1 MQTELERH
9 FEEPFREM
17 AKAEKLDY
25 PTLLEKVRLWYNGY
39 QWHGPERLYN
49 PFSIL
54 NLAKQQ
60 RFANFWWET
69 GTPTFLIKKLRE
81 GFHYDLNELEAS
93 HVMFESFTLD
103 DLNWLALLFQT
114 GYLTIRGY
122 DPEYRLYTLDYPNLE
137 VKDTMHQHLLAA
149 FRQTP
154 VTDSQP
160 VLIRIKRALD
170 KGDLEYFIEL
180 VNTLF
185 ASIPYQIFLHQ
196 QEAFFHAILH
206 LSFSGIGM
214 LVQSEVSIAKGRVDT
229 IVHTKNRSYVMEF
242 KLDGSA
248 ASALQQIREKRYGS
262 PFLGKDKA
270 VIALGINF
278 SSADKEV
285 AEWQAVPYEEL
296 LVEG

>member
-1 MQTELERH
+1 MDYIDDLEKAEENRDILKGFFSVLKDSDPYLRFFLITGVSKFSKVSLFSDLNNLEDITLAPSAATLTGYTQAELEHH

-17 AKAEKLDY
+17 AKAEEQDY
-25 PTLLEKVRLWYNGY
+25 PT
-39 QWHGPERLYN
+39 
-49 PFSIL
+49 
-54 NLAKQQ
+54 
-60 RFANFWWET
+60 
-69 GTPTFLIKKLRE
+69 
-81 GFHYDLNELEAS
+81 
-93 HVMFESFTLD
+93 
-103 DLNWLALLFQT
+103 
-114 GYLTIRGY
+114 
-122 DPEYRLYTLDYPNLE
+122 LE
-137 VKDTMHQHLLAA
+137 VKDTMRQHLLAA

-170 KGDLEYFIEL
+170 KGDLEHFIEL

-185 ASIPYQIFLHQ
+185 ASIPHQIFLQ
-196 QEAFFHAILH
+196 RQEAFFHAILH
-206 LSFSGIGM
+206 LAFSGIGL
-214 LVQSEVSIAKGRVDT
+214 LVQSEVSTAKGRADT
-229 IVHTKNRSYVMEF
+229 IVHTKNRTYVMEF

-248 ASALQQIREKRYGS
+248 GSALQQIREKRYGS
-262 PFLGKDKA
+262 PFPGKDKE

>member
-1 MQTELERH
+1 M
-9 FEEPFREM
+9 
-17 AKAEKLDY
+17 
-25 PTLLEKVRLWYNGY
+25 
-39 QWHGPERLYN
+39 
-49 PFSIL
+49 
-54 NLAKQQ
+54 
-60 RFANFWWET
+60 
-69 GTPTFLIKKLRE
+69 IKKLRE
-81 GFHYDLNELEAS
+81 GFHYDLNQLEAS

-154 VTDSQP
+154 ITDSQP

-170 KGDLEYFIEL
+170 KGDLEHFIEL

-206 LSFSGIGM
+206 LSFSGIGV
-214 LVQSEVSIAKGRVDT
+214 LVQSEVSTAKGRVDT
-229 IVHTKNRSYVMEF
+229 IVHTKNRAYVMEF

-262 PFLGKDKA
+262 PFLGKDKE

-278 SSADKEV
+278 SSTDKEV